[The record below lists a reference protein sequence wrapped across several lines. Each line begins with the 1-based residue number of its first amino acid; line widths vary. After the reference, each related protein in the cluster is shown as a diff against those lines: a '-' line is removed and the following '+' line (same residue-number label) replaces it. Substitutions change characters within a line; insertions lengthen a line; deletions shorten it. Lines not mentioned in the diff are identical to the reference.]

1 MSDDKLDR
9 ILSKLEALEATQGE
23 HGVKIDAIAKRQIDD
38 FGILT
43 GALEALTTNLADVNA
58 DLGDAVRRVEGKAD
72 QTNRL
77 IAQLCA
83 EHGGYLRAI
92 QNEAKG
98 LDRRIAELES
108 KA

>member
-1 MSDDKLDR
+1 MSDDKLDK
-9 ILSKLEALEATQGE
+9 ILSKLEALQVAHNE
-23 HGVKIDAIAKRQIDD
+23 HADKIEAIAKRQVDD

-43 GALEALTTNLADVNA
+43 GALETLTTSVADVNA

-77 IAQLCA
+77 IAQLRA

-98 LDRRIAELES
+98 LDRRVTALEA

>member
-9 ILSKLEALEATQGE
+9 ILAKLEAMEAAQGE
-23 HGVKIDAIAKRQIDD
+23 HDVKITAIAKRQTDD
-38 FGILT
+38 FGMLT
-43 GALEALTTNLADVNA
+43 GALETITTNLADVNA
-58 DLGDAVRRVEGKAD
+58 DLGDAIRRVESKAD

-77 IAQLCA
+77 IAQLRA

-92 QNEAKG
+92 QNEVKG
-98 LDRRIAELES
+98 IDQRVTALEG